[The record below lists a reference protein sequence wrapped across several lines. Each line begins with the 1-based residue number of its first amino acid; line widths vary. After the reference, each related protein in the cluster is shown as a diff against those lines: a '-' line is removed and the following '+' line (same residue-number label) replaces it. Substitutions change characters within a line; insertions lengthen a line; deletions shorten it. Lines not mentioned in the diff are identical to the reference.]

1 MKPLLL
7 LLSVALAPSVVSL
20 TTSFHGQTS
29 SLCSAPQN
37 GGSLTM
43 RKQKASNR
51 RTRRSQLGEDIPVIA
66 TTTTTV
72 TKSPME
78 GAKWGARTKHTIGA
92 NNRISTRTGG
102 RNRARKRSTLYNSLS
117 SYHSHFLEL
126 LTAEYKAEVSLV
138 IVCCC
143 RRFFYSAITLSFS
156 RDLLSILKIRIFV
169 EVM

>member
-66 TTTTTV
+66 TTTTV

-138 IVCCC
+138 IVCSC
-143 RRFFYSAITLSFS
+143 RRCFYSAITLSFS